1 MDVTDLR
8 NKEEGLKCPMP
19 NAQCPMPYAQCP
31 MPNAQF
37 PMPNSQFPLELVF
50 MLRKLIVYFMAITLC
65 LTTIACG
72 SSTPTP
78 EGNQKVNTVRSAPTP
93 ISNNL
98 TQGQYPVQ
106 QATYDDSEGEYSLM
120 LLNTPAGTSSV
131 YRSRD
136 LQMAR
141 LTDEEI
147 SQGKKSYLSLE
158 QSKASLHLTEDFK
171 IEYVHNVTETVSN
184 PQTGQ
189 PQTVVV
195 RQQSGFWAPFAGAIA
210 GQAIGS
216 LVFTP
221 RYYMPPVYQPGIM
234 RGYGGYGNTYGEA
247 VSQYQTRYQAPPAAV
262 RNRQALRTTGRLRSP
277 TSNAPATRQVPP
289 NANRST
295 GSGYG
300 GSNLRRSQK
309 PSSPQQRRSPS
320 FGSGGNSR
328 PPSRS
333 PSFGSRRR

>member
-1 MDVTDLR
+1 
-8 NKEEGLKCPMP
+8 MP
-19 NAQCPMPYAQCP
+19 NVQCPI
-31 MPNAQF
+31 
-37 PMPNSQFPLELVF
+37 PNSQLKLVF
-50 MLRKLIVYFMAITLC
+50 MLKKLIVYLMALSLC

-72 SSTPTP
+72 SSTSTP
-78 EGNQKVNTVRSAPTP
+78 EANQNVNTVRSAPS
-93 ISNNL
+93 SNNL
-98 TQGQYPVQ
+98 SQGQYPLQ
-106 QATYDDSEGEYSLM
+106 QATYDDTEGEYSLM

-147 SQGKKSYLSLE
+147 SQGKKSYLNLE
-158 QSKASLHLTEDFK
+158 QNKASLHLTEDFK
-171 IEYVHNVTETVSN
+171 IEYVHNVTESVTN

-216 LVFTP
+216 LLFTP

-234 RGYGGYGNTYGEA
+234 RGYGGYGNTYIEA
-247 VSQYQTRYQAPPAAV
+247 VNQYQTRYQAPPAAV

-277 TSNAPATRQVPP
+277 TSNAPATRPVQP

-300 GSNLRRSQK
+300 GSNLKRSQT
-309 PSSPQQRRSPS
+309 PTSPQQRRSPS

-328 PPSRS
+328 QPSRS
-333 PSFGSRRR
+333 RSTGGRRR